1 MYEVL
6 SADTIKSLTQPIL
19 DKGFLFEYFY
29 QKGGDSSC
37 VYICRFKKGKD
48 FWDWREVSGGE
59 EINIV
64 SCVNGEYRFP
74 SLKLLYPKAYRKF
87 KFKHLFKKPT
97 LAERRAFV
105 AGLLIEEL
113 ESGKPDFLGI
123 KL

>member
-1 MYEVL
+1 MNEVL

-64 SCVNGEYRFP
+64 SYVNGEYRFP

-87 KFKHLFKKPT
+87 KFQHLFKKPT

-113 ESGKPDFLGI
+113 ESGKPDFFGI